1 MGWLFYKSLDE
12 QGEITASS
20 SHLTRPLTVDPRMR
34 EMLSAG
40 RGGRGGEGEE
50 VRDGAFVCCCCHS
63 QGLYLLHN
71 QVAAGQTWRETRR
84 GEAELVR
91 KAPVLNL

>member
-20 SHLTRPLTVDPRMR
+20 SHLTRPLTLDPRMR
-34 EMLSAG
+34 EMLPAG

-50 VRDGAFVCCCCHS
+50 VRGGFCV
-63 QGLYLLHN
+63 LLSLTRTLPAPQPGGCWSN
-71 QVAAGQTWRETRR
+71 VA
-84 GEAELVR
+84 
-91 KAPVLNL
+91 

>member
-1 MGWLFYKSLDE
+1 MSRVRSLPAPHLKHSLSLD
-12 QGEITASS
+12 S
-20 SHLTRPLTVDPRMR
+20 RMR
-34 EMLSAG
+34 DTLPAG
-40 RGGRGGEGEE
+40 RGGRGGQGEE
-50 VRDGAFVCCCCHS
+50 VRGGFVCVCCHS

-71 QVAAGQTWRETRR
+71 RVAAGQTWRELA